1 LFKGCRFHSYE
12 QREYV
17 TWVLSQNLIGF
28 RGGWGDVELR
38 EELFLQM
45 FVGIQLGSR
54 RGLGSNGHGK
64 AAGSACEQDAQ
75 P

>member
-1 LFKGCRFHSYE
+1 LLKGRGFHAYE
-12 QREYV
+12 QCECV
-17 TWVLSQNLIGF
+17 TGALAQDLIGF